1 MNQKMQK
8 VAAEIESTIIRTF
21 PVEYQ
26 LFVFDGR
33 ITIKDIV
40 SQIMVELCKYSYDSI
55 QEKHSLTYYL
65 GGTGSV
71 EDDKRMALQRTV
83 GYINER
89 RSIDHNYLKRRGWH
103 VDGLITPKME
113 DIKSKTSGHKYSAFQ
128 FWEINNVRDMRLV
141 KAIVEK
147 RIAKKYCTI
156 DIFKE
161 YAAEYDDF
169 FSKLEDD
176 WKRYGENSLFA
187 FLALFTLEWKYSFD
201 FYYEIATEMLRCN
214 VKEIPGMPWRL
225 TAFSATG
232 AFTSILSE
240 SHPQIVGSNFYADSR
255 VLIQRR
261 KYIHDIVTA
270 PEDEFIK
277 ELCRYNE
284 ILVIVVSIL
293 TRMTVGY
300 KNIQEWFVNNTTPE
314 DWESVFRD
322 YDVFQAF
329 TSQKDWSNRKKIRYV
344 KNIYDKLSFD
354 YKNPENRS

>member
-1 MNQKMQK
+1 MLK
-8 VAAEIESTIIRTF
+8 VAAEIESTIIQTF

-33 ITIKDIV
+33 VTIKDVV
-40 SQIMVELCKYSYDSI
+40 SQILVELCKYAHDSTQDKRSLSYR
-55 QEKHSLTYYL
+55 L
-65 GGTGSV
+65 GGAASAEV
-71 EDDKRMALQRTV
+71 DKRMALQRTV

-89 RSIDHNYLKRRGWH
+89 RSFDHDYLIKRGWYIN
-103 VDGLITPKME
+103 GLITPKMD

-128 FWEINNVRDMRLV
+128 FWEINNVRDIRLV

-156 DIFKE
+156 EVFKE
-161 YAAEYDDF
+161 YAAEYDDI
-169 FSKLEDD
+169 FSKLEDE
-176 WKRYGENSLFA
+176 WNCCGENSLFA

-201 FYYEIATEMLRCN
+201 FFYEIANEMLRRN
-214 VKEIPGMPWRL
+214 VNEIPGMPWRL
-225 TAFSATG
+225 AAFSGTG
-232 AFTSILSE
+232 SFTSILSE
-240 SHPQIVGSNFYADSR
+240 SHPQITGSSFYADSR
-255 VLIQRR
+255 MLTQRR
-261 KYIHDIVTA
+261 KYIYDIVTV
-270 PEDEFIK
+270 PEEEFEE

-293 TRMTVGY
+293 TRMTIGN
-300 KNIQEWFVNNTTPE
+300 KNIQEWVINNTTPE

-344 KNIYDKLSFD
+344 KNIYDQLSFD